1 MSAQIQLQVPEATV
15 QYLELPFPEA
25 REVPIRGYYKSEL
38 ATLYGISLPTLKK
51 YIDRWLAEF
60 EDIGYSKNQ
69 QKLTPKMV
77 RLLFERVG
85 EP

>member
-1 MSAQIQLQVPEATV
+1 MMQVEEQREPRLPFQEM
-15 QYLELPFPEA
+15 PFPEA
-25 REVPIRGYYKSEL
+25 KEVPVKGYYKSEL
-38 ATLYGISLPTLKK
+38 ALLYGISLPTLKK
-51 YIDRWLAEF
+51 YIDRWIAEF
-60 EDIGYSKNQ
+60 EAIGYSKNQ